1 MADTANTGSAT
12 PAAASP
18 APSVASAANGGSLQ
32 AQEPLQATQTADASS
47 SEQKF
52 KVKVDGKEVEVGL
65 AELQKHYGLEK
76 ASQKRLQE
84 VAAKEKQ
91 LNDTLA
97 KLRDDPESYFAFAEK
112 DPEEYAIQRLSA
124 KHKKLLEEERIRE
137 LSPEQREAHE
147 LKLELDKLRGEKD
160 KAAAEQTAR
169 AVGET
174 KQRIVNAVISTLES
188 FPEQYRKNDS
198 LALQVF
204 ATWEHAVENYEALAK
219 QGVKLTPEYVR
230 DQVLKSMRGLSGD
243 FMGSAADEELD
254 SMIPAKAM
262 ERIKKRVREEL
273 AKEASDA
280 AHPSLKQDPQVRKGP
295 DAKKQP
301 PRLTSNQ
308 LLRRITLGT
317 Q

>member
-1 MADTANTGSAT
+1 MAETATTGSAA
-12 PAAASP
+12 PAAPTAAAATEVAPIAAGQAAQP
-18 APSVASAANGGSLQ
+18 ATDT
-32 AQEPLQATQTADASS
+32 ATS

-160 KAAAEQTAR
+160 KAAAEQKAAR
-169 AVGET
+169 VGET

-204 ATWEHAVENYEALAK
+204 ATWEHAVENYEELAK
-219 QGVKLTPEYVR
+219 AGVKLTPEYVR

-243 FMGSAADEELD
+243 FMGSAADDELD

-273 AKEASDA
+273 AKEAKDG
-280 AHPSLKQDPQVRKGP
+280 AHPSLSQDPQVRKGP
-295 DAKKQP
+295 EAKKQP

-317 Q
+317 A